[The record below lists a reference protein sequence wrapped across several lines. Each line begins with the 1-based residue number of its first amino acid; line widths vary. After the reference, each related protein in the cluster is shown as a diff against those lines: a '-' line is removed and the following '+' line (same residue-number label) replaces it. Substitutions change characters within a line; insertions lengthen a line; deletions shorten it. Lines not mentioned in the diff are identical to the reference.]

1 MRRLIIDI
9 PDKLYEK
16 AMEIAK
22 ELNITFDELCSL
34 AAKKFYEEYEAE
46 ELKFSK
52 KNAPKL

>member
-1 MRRLIIDI
+1 
-9 PDKLYEK
+9 
-16 AMEIAK
+16 MEIAK